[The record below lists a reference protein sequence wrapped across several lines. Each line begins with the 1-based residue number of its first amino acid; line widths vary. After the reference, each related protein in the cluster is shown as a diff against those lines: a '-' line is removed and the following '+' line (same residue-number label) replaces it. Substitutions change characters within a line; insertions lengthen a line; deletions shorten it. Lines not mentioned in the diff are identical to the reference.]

1 MAEVGGQPENKN
13 SVKSNRLWG
22 ETIKRAVLAQD
33 PEKLRKIAE
42 KLIDMAESG
51 DLAAMKELGD
61 RLDGKA
67 AQSVALT
74 NPDGGDLFAPLVAA
88 SEALRESI
96 RGK

>member
-1 MAEVGGQPENKN
+1 MAEVGAPTGNQN
-13 SVKSNRLWG
+13 SSKSNRLWG

-33 PEKLRKIAE
+33 PEKLRKIAD
-42 KLIDMAESG
+42 KLIDMAEAG

-74 NPDGGDLFAPLVAA
+74 GAEGTDLFAPLVAA

>member
-1 MAEVGGQPENKN
+1 MPSPIQ
-13 SVKSNRLWG
+13 
-22 ETIKRAVLAQD
+22 RALLLACG
-33 PEKLRKIAE
+33 L
-42 KLIDMAESG
+42 L
-51 DLAAMKELGD
+51 LG
-61 RLDGKA
+61 LQVQ